1 MIVSSGSMIESVSV
15 CTSNVALDALFSVT
29 TGVIGLKS
37 VPDVAVPLICNATC
51 TSPPALPPLTARVTL
66 PPSATV
72 PPPVIVISGR
82 SFGDVITVV
91 AAGESPR
98 S

>member
-37 VPDVAVPLICNATC
+37 VPDVAVPLICNTTC
-51 TSPPALPPLTARVTL
+51 TSPPRVAAAHREGDL
-66 PPSATV
+66 AA
-72 PPPVIVISGR
+72 
-82 SFGDVITVV
+82 FGDGATTGHRDLGEVV
-91 AAGESPR
+91 R
-98 S
+98 